1 MAEGMGDPDT
11 RPRPSRVRTKAPDL
25 CGDSQALR
33 VIKAFLILDNRV
45 SLPRMGNTMPARS
58 PVTSPAA
65 TAKLKVLGEQIRVRR
80 KALGVNATVA
90 AEAAGMSRVTLHRIE
105 KGEPAVTIGAYL
117 NAIVALG
124 LDFGILAPD
133 QPADAVGDDAKPG
146 WIPVRIRLRDYPQLK
161 RLAWQIHGTDALTPV
176 EALGIYERNRR
187 HLDLDALEPRERE
200 LIDALRRALGETH
213 SLV

>member
-1 MAEGMGDPDT
+1 M
-11 RPRPSRVRTKAPDL
+11 VY
-25 CGDSQALR
+25 
-33 VIKAFLILDNRV
+33 
-45 SLPRMGNTMPARS
+45 TMPARS

-65 TAKLKVLGEQIRVRR
+65 TAKLKLLGEQIRVRR

-133 QPADAVGDDAKPG
+133 QPANAVGDHAKPG
-146 WIPVRIRLRDYPQLK
+146 WIPVRIRLQDYPQLK

-200 LIDALRRALGETH
+200 LIDALCRALGEPH